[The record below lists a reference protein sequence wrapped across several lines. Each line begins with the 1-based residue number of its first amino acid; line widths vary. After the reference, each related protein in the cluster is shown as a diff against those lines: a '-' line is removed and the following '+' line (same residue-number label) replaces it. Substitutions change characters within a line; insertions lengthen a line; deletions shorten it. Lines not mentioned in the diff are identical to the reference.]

1 MLANLNIPKKL
12 GLSFLLI
19 CISAAVMIAVFF
31 VNMWMIRSST
41 ETSNHSRTIYAD
53 AQILETS
60 LLRQNSQ
67 LRGFL
72 VTGDEIYL
80 KSYYEGRDEYDATSR
95 KLENELTDPEK
106 LELLLESRKETL
118 TWRQDWGDR
127 LIEVVRAGKR
137 AEAAEEVRNAGA
149 AVMVSAA
156 VLPLRDLRDRE
167 TAIIE
172 ASSER
177 QENAITIATI
187 TLVVGGL
194 MLIGLAATLARML
207 GRNIARPIAALTE
220 TMGELASGN
229 NKVLIPHVDRKDELG
244 DMARA
249 VTVFRD
255 AAQAKANG
263 DAAQAEVVEEL
274 GKGLDALAAG
284 DMTYCISK
292 PFDPLYDRLRASF
305 NSSVEGLESSLSQVA
320 ECARNVHTGSSEIR
334 AASEDLSHRTEQQ
347 AASIEETA
355 AATKDVTETV
365 KQTATG
371 ATTLRQSIAEVQ
383 ADATQGGDV
392 VRRAVGA
399 MQAIRKGSEEVTQ
412 IIDVIDGIAFQTNLL
427 ALNAGVEAAR
437 AGDAGKG
444 FAVVANEVRGLAQR
458 SAEAAKDIK
467 ELITTSSEQVL
478 TGVGLVDETGE
489 VLERIVA
496 KIGDV
501 TGLISEMA
509 MASQSQAANL
519 GSVNTA
525 IGDMDRM
532 TQQNAAMVEEA
543 TACTRNLARQADELD
558 RLVKRFRLRGGYA
571 APASMA
577 APATPAPAVVRA
589 APRPAVVGNLAIKS
603 TDEDWSEF

>member
-167 TAIIE
+167 TAIID

-187 TLVVGGL
+187 TLVIGGI
-194 MLIGLAATLARML
+194 MLIGVAATLARML

-229 NKVLIPHVDRKDELG
+229 NKVTIPHVDRRDELG

-292 PFDPLYDRLRASF
+292 PFDPRYDRLRVSF
-305 NSSVEGLESSLSQVA
+305 NSSVEGLENSLSQVA

-371 ATTLRQSIAEVQ
+371 ANTLRQSIAEVQ

-489 VLERIVA
+489 MLERIVA
-496 KIGDV
+496 KIGDI

-519 GSVNTA
+519 GSVNAA

-558 RLVKRFRLRGGYA
+558 RLVKRFRLRSGYA

-577 APATPAPAVVRA
+577 APATPAPAATRA

>member
-12 GLSFLLI
+12 GFSFLLI
-19 CISAAVMIAVFF
+19 CVSAAIMIAVFS

-41 ETSNHSRTIYAD
+41 EVSNHSRSIYAD
-53 AQILETS
+53 AQTLETS

-72 VTGDEIYL
+72 VTGDDIYL
-80 KSYYEGRDEYDATSR
+80 KSYYEGRDDYDATSA
-95 KLENELTDPEK
+95 KLEQEITDPESRK
-106 LELLLESRKETL
+106 LLLESRKETL
-118 TWRQDWGDR
+118 TWRRDWGDR
-127 LIEVVRAGKR
+127 LIDVVHAGER
-137 AEAAEEVRNAGA
+137 AEAAEEVRNAGK
-149 AVMVSAA
+149 AVLVSAA
-156 VLPLRDLRDRE
+156 VLPLRDIRDKE
-167 TAIIE
+167 TQVID
-172 ASSER
+172 ASSAR
-177 QENAITIATI
+177 QENAITIAII
-187 TLVVGGL
+187 TLIVGGL
-194 MLIGLAATLARML
+194 LLIGVAATLARML

-220 TMGELASGN
+220 TMGELAGGN
-229 NKVLIPHVDRKDELG
+229 NRVTIPHADRSDELG

-255 AAQAKANG
+255 AALAKAEG
-263 DAAQAEVVEEL
+263 EAAQAEVVEEL

-284 DMTYCISK
+284 DMTYIIAR
-292 PFDPLYDRLRASF
+292 PFDDRYERLRSSF
-305 NSSVEGLESSLSQVA
+305 NASVQGLETSLSQVA

-371 ATTLRQSIAEVQ
+371 ANTLRHSIAGVQ
-383 ADATQGGDV
+383 TDATQGGDV
-392 VRRAVGA
+392 VRRAVDA
-399 MQAIRKGSEEVTQ
+399 MQAIRKSSDEVTQ

-458 SAEAAKDIK
+458 SAEAAKNIK
-467 ELITTSSEQVL
+467 ELITTSSEQVM
-478 TGVGLVDETGE
+478 TGVELVDETGDM
-489 VLERIVA
+489 LSRIVS
-496 KIGDV
+496 KIGEV

-509 MASQSQAANL
+509 TAAESQAANL
-519 GSVNTA
+519 GSVNAA

-558 RLVKRFRLRGGYA
+558 ILVKRFKLKVA
-571 APASMA
+571 AAARPMA
-577 APATPAPAVVRA
+577 MAPSPAPAMVQPAQV
-589 APRPAVVGNLAIKS
+589 PAVIGNLAVKN
-603 TDEDWSEF
+603 TDDDWSEF

>member
-19 CISAAVMIAVFF
+19 CVSAAVMIAVFF

-41 ETSNHSRTIYAD
+41 ETSNHSRSIYAD
-53 AQILETS
+53 AQTLETS

-72 VTGDEIYL
+72 VTGDESYL
-80 KSYYEGRDEYDATSR
+80 KSYNEGRDDYDATSR
-95 KLENELTDPEK
+95 KLESQITDPKK
-106 LELLLESRKETL
+106 LELLLQSRKETL
-118 TWRQDWGDR
+118 AWRHDWGDR
-127 LIEVVRAGKR
+127 LIEVVRSGQR
-137 AEAAEEVRNAGA
+137 AEAAEEVRNAGT
-149 AVMVSAA
+149 AVMVSDA
-156 VLPLRDLRDRE
+156 VLPLRDLRDQE
-167 TAIIE
+167 TEIID
-172 ASSER
+172 ASSAR
-177 QENAITIATI
+177 QENAIMIATV

-194 MLIGLAATLARML
+194 MLIGVAGTLARML
-207 GRNIARPIAALTE
+207 GRNIARPITELTA
-220 TMGELASGN
+220 TMGQLASGN
-229 NKVLIPHVDRKDELG
+229 SKVAIPHVDRPDELG

-249 VTVFRD
+249 VTIFRD
-255 AAQAKANG
+255 AALAKADG
-263 DAAQAEVVEEL
+263 DTAQAEVVEEL
-274 GKGLDALAAG
+274 GKGLEALSAG
-284 DMTYCISK
+284 DMTYVITR
-292 PFDPLYDRLRASF
+292 PFDSRYERLRASF
-305 NSSVEGLESSLSQVA
+305 NASVEGLEKSLSQVA

-334 AASEDLSHRTEQQ
+334 AASEDLSNRTEQQ

-365 KQTATG
+365 KQTAEG
-371 ATTLRQSIAEVQ
+371 ANTLRQSMTEVQ
-383 ADATQGGDV
+383 ADAKQGGDV
-392 VRRAVGA
+392 VRRAVDA
-399 MQAIRKGSEEVTQ
+399 MQAIRKGSEQVTQ

-489 VLERIVA
+489 MLERILS
-496 KIGDV
+496 KIGSV
-501 TGLISEMA
+501 TDLISEMA
-509 MASQSQAANL
+509 NSAQAQAANL
-519 GSVNTA
+519 GSVNAA

-558 RLVKRFRLRGGYA
+558 MLVKRFRLRMGWSA
-571 APASMA
+571 APASPIAPPVA
-577 APATPAPAVVRA
+577 APARA
-589 APRPAVVGNLAIKS
+589 ASVPAVVGNLAVKR
-603 TDEDWSEF
+603 TDDDWSEF